1 MATMASQQLA
11 GSELGRFLRARRDQ
25 TSPDDVGLAVGP
37 GQRRTPGLRREEL
50 ATLAGVSIDYYTR
63 LERGKEAR
71 PSPGV
76 VDALAR
82 ALKLS
87 DDEHQHLRSLAAGA
101 AHFGPTTSAA
111 PDREVQPQTLLLL
124 DVLRPHPA
132 YVISRTLDLLA
143 ANPSTLALCAGMSE
157 WPPELRNIARYLFL
171 HPAAREIFDDW
182 HNQAIS
188 GVARLRA
195 VTAVEPDAPDVAA
208 LVDELRA
215 KSPYF
220 AELWE
225 RYEVKGRRWDGQKTF
240 HHPRVG
246 TITLSYQS
254 MEVEGSAGQRLAVF
268 TAEPGTPEHE
278 AIVLLDGAAEQHAE
292 HSAGE
297 SAG

>member
-1 MATMASQQLA
+1 MASQQQG

-25 TSPDDVGLAVGP
+25 TTPDDLGLAVSL

-63 LERGKEAR
+63 LERGKETR

-87 DDEHQHLRSLAAGA
+87 DDEYQHLRSLAAGA
-101 AHFGPTTSAA
+101 AHFGPTTPAA
-111 PDREVQPQTLLLL
+111 PDRAVQPQTRLLL

-132 YVISRTLDLLA
+132 YVIGRTLDLLA
-143 ANPSTLALCAGMSE
+143 ANPSTLALCAGISD
-157 WPPELRNIARYLFL
+157 WPPEQRNIARYLFL

-182 HNQAIS
+182 EHQTVAA
-188 GVARLRA
+188 VARLRA
-195 VTAVEPDAPDVAA
+195 VTATEPDASDVAA
-208 LVDELRA
+208 LVDELQA

-225 RYEVKGRRWDGQKTF
+225 RYEVKGRRRAGQKTF

-254 MEVEGSAGQRLAVF
+254 LEIEGSAGQRLGVF
-268 TAEPGTPEHE
+268 TAEPGTPDHE
-278 AIVLLDGAAEQHAE
+278 AIVLLDEAAEQRAE